1 LLHVAVAVVHVQ
13 TMSSP
18 LGKADD
24 GEGDK
29 AYPTDAPSLLNQLLV
44 VRLAPESTNDDKIHL
59 PLLVVDKH
67 IDYLL
72 RMATSLSQPTS
83 YEGAVTEHLRISG
96 IYWSWTALH
105 LLVSISPIP
114 SPSTRTPTQRVGS
127 RSGTVESLLDQAI
140 GSTHFVDIALSE
152 TVTANTGTDPTTV
165 EGTNAVLS
173 SLSPPVTTV
182 TSIVDWIWSC
192 YNSDGSFG
200 GNTGHP
206 GHILYTLSAIQ
217 ILVMAAVAE
226 NGTIAAGTA
235 SHHHHLLAHGPTI
248 RQYVVSLQQPDGSF
262 AGDVSRH
269 AEIDTRFTYCA
280 LSARALLDAFALA
293 FGHDTDKSVGSSQL
307 SSDVD
312 IPAAV
317 QYILSCRNLD
327 GGFGSCIA
335 AESHAGQ
342 VFCCVGALAIA
353 ESLHLLSTHDLDL
366 LSWWL
371 CERQVDSGGLNGRPE
386 KQADVCYSW
395 WILSSLSI
403 LGCVSWINGDKL
415 ANFILLCQDDVD
427 GGIADRY
434 VRKRGTST
442 DPCPYICTHAHA
454 LFARRPD
461 DMPDVFHTFFGVA
474 GLSLLGH
481 LHRGTIGED
490 EKVARPFR
498 QIDPIY
504 AMPTEVCQRLQLPGQ
519 VLGDKKRGNHV
530 DGRLVHYKVHH
541 LE

>member
-1 LLHVAVAVVHVQ
+1 
-13 TMSSP
+13 MSTS
-18 LGKADD
+18 LGHADD

-29 AYPTDAPSLLNQLLV
+29 AHPTDDPSLQNEI
-44 VRLAPESTNDDKIHL
+44 VRLDPESTNDNKIHL
-59 PLLVVDKH
+59 PPLMVYKH

-72 RMATSLSQPTS
+72 KLSTSLSQPTS
-83 YEGAVTEHLRISG
+83 YEGAVTEHLRMSG

-105 LLVSISPIP
+105 LLVLPMPTPSQRMGLGRTTTGSI
-114 SPSTRTPTQRVGS
+114 
-127 RSGTVESLLDQAI
+127 ESLLDQAI
-140 GSTHFVDIALSE
+140 GSAHSVDMAPSKATI
-152 TVTANTGTDPTTV
+152 TGTDPTTV
-165 EGTNAVLS
+165 EGTKPALS
-173 SLSPPVTTV
+173 NVSTPVTAGT

-217 ILVMAAVAE
+217 ILVMAAFAE
-226 NGTIAAGTA
+226 NGTA
-235 SHHHHLLAHGPTI
+235 SHHHRLLKHGPAI

-262 AGDVSRH
+262 AGDVSRR

-293 FGHDTDKSVGSSQL
+293 FGHDNDKNVGSPRL

-317 QYILSCRNLD
+317 QYILNCRNLD
-327 GGFGSCIA
+327 GGFGSCIG

-403 LGCVSWINGDKL
+403 LGRVSWINGDKL
-415 ANFILLCQDDVD
+415 AVFILLCQDDVD

-434 VRKRGTST
+434 VSQKKGGGGGTST
-442 DPCPYICTHAHA
+442 DPCRCICTHAHA
-454 LFARRPD
+454 LF
-461 DMPDVFHTFFGVA
+461 
-474 GLSLLGH
+474 
-481 LHRGTIGED
+481 
-490 EKVARPFR
+490 
-498 QIDPIY
+498 
-504 AMPTEVCQRLQLPGQ
+504 CW
-519 VLGDKKRGNHV
+519 
-530 DGRLVHYKVHH
+530 
-541 LE
+541 

>member
-1 LLHVAVAVVHVQ
+1 VQFTLHFTVQ
-13 TMSSP
+13 TMSSS
-18 LGKADD
+18 LGNAHD

-29 AYPTDAPSLLNQLLV
+29 THPTNDPSLQNRMLV

-59 PLLVVDKH
+59 APLVVDKH

-72 RMATSLSQPTS
+72 RLATSLSQPTS
-83 YEGAVTEHLRISG
+83 YEGAVTEHLRMSG

-105 LLVSISPIP
+105 LLVSPMP
-114 SPSTRTPTQRVGS
+114 APSTLTPAQGVCRAN
-127 RSGTVESLLDQAI
+127 TVESLLDQAI
-140 GSTHFVDIALSE
+140 GSAHSVDTALSE
-152 TVTANTGTDPTTV
+152 TVTANTGTDPTTA
-165 EGTNAVLS
+165 EGAKAALNAS
-173 SLSPPVTTV
+173 TPVPV

-217 ILVMAAVAE
+217 ILVMAAVAGN
-226 NGTIAAGTA
+226 NGTSPSQT
-235 SHHHHLLAHGPTI
+235 HHRLLMHGPAI

-293 FGHDTDKSVGSSQL
+293 FGHDNKHDAGSPQL
-307 SSDVD
+307 SRDVD

-317 QYILSCRNLD
+317 QYILHCRNLD
-327 GGFGSCIA
+327 GGFGSCIG

-353 ESLHLLSTHDLDL
+353 ESLQLLSTHDLDL

-403 LGCVSWINGDKL
+403 LGRVSWINGDKL
-415 ANFILLCQDDVD
+415 ADFILLCQDDVD

-434 VRKRGTST
+434 VSQKGMQARIHVVISALIRV
-442 DPCPYICTHAHA
+442 
-454 LFARRPD
+454 LFAGRPD

-490 EKVARPFR
+490 EKVARLFR
-498 QIDPIY
+498 KIDPIY
-504 AMPTEVCQRLQLPGQ
+504 ALPTEVCQHLQLPGQ
-519 VLGDKKRGNHV
+519 VLGDKKRDNHV
-530 DGRLVHYKVHH
+530 DERLVHYKVHQF
-541 LE
+541 E